1 MIGGS
6 SPQRVFIFVII
17 MIFLN
22 KRSVKENT
30 RG

>member
-6 SPQRVFIFVII
+6 LPQRVFIFVII
-17 MIFLN
+17 MIFFN